1 MQNVIPLYRP
11 PIWRRVV
18 VGAAILVALGL
29 CASAAFAGPG
39 NADGPVHQ
47 TARQLC

>member
-11 PIWRRVV
+11 PTWRRLAI
-18 VGAAILVALGL
+18 GATILVVAGL
-29 CASAAFAGPG
+29 CASAAFAGAAH
-39 NADGPVHQ
+39 ADGPVHQ